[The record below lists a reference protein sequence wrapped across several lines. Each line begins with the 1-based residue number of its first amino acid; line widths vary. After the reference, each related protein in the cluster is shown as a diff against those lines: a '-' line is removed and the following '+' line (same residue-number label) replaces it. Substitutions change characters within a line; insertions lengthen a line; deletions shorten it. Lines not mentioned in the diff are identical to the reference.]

1 MGWCPQKLTGRIS
14 KRKSRALPYPRGQKE
29 KTVDLARRRPSWNLA
44 KYFCRASRDNL
55 ADQQKRVSWLE
66 QK

>member
-1 MGWCPQKLTGRIS
+1 MVSPKLTGRIS
-14 KRKSRALPYPRGQKE
+14 KKSKEHCHVPEARK
-29 KTVDLARRRPSWNLA
+29 RRRPWTWLIERPSWNLA